1 MKATDVKAKRT
12 KKAIFSE
19 EENTFLLQELGPL
32 YSIITQTAKT
42 AQVCKKK
49 KAAWVTITHAVN
61 AIGGR
66 GRCVEAVKKRWKDMR
81 DEVKHRKNS
90 QKKTGGGLPETPA
103 H

>member
-66 GRCVEAVKKRWKDMR
+66 CGGREETMERHARQGKASHKFAEEDWRR
-81 DEVKHRKNS
+81 
-90 QKKTGGGLPETPA
+90 PETPA